1 LLSAIAPAA
10 SAQSPCPAGT
20 LSPTFTV
27 NGKVAPVYSTHDLL
41 VRVRQPGSQGDVE
54 VQSFEVTGVRRLPH
68 PDGDEASR
76 AEI

>member
-1 LLSAIAPAA
+1 MLSAIAPAA

-41 VRVRQPGSQGDVE
+41 VRVRQPGSQGDFE
-54 VQSFEVTGVRRLPH
+54 VQSFDVTGVRRLPH